1 MSFWFVQVIAHVR
14 IFFFMAE
21 NYSVICIHH
30 SLFIHSSISGPL
42 SCFHHWAFVSS
53 AARNMGVQI
62 SLQDHA
68 FNSSERVPNV
78 EMVDHTE
85 I

>member
-1 MSFWFVQVIAHVR
+1 MSEFS
-14 IFFFMAE
+14 FFMAE
-21 NYSVICIHH
+21 YYSVICIHH
-30 SLFIHSSISGPL
+30 ILFIHSSISGPL

-53 AARNMGVQI
+53 AAQNMGVQK

-68 FNSSERVPNV
+68 FNSSECIPNV
-78 EMVDHTE
+78 ELVDHTE